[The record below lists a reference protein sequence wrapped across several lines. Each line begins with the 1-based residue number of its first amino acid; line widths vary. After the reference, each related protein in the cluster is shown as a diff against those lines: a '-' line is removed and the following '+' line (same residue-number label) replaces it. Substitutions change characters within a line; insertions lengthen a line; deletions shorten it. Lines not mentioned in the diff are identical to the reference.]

1 MSRMFGTRPQFAD
14 KVLSKPTR
22 IYEDNAA
29 AVTFADKGPGLRSL
43 HWDVKLQYVHELQ
56 SVRRI
61 IQVVPIDTRL
71 QCADIL
77 TKALDITQHL
87 QLSAHLLGGPVIFH

>member
-1 MSRMFGTRPQFAD
+1 M
-14 KVLSKPTR
+14 
-22 IYEDNAA
+22 
-29 AVTFADKGPGLRSL
+29 
-43 HWDVKLQYVHELQ
+43 KLQYVHELQ

-87 QLSAHLLGGPVIFH
+87 QLSTHLLGGPVIFH